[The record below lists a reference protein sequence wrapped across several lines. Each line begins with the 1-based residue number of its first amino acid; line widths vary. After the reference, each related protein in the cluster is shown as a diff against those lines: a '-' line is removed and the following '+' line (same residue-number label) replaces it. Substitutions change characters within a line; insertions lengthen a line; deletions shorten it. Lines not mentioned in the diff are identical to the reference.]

1 MTREELL
8 ESVAEILRDIFDDD
22 ELTVTEETCSD
33 DVEDW
38 DSLEQI
44 NILVAIQER
53 FGIQFSL
60 DDVKGL
66 ENVGDT
72 LDLIEEEISNKS
84 SYKTDSDSS

>member
-8 ESVAEILRDIFDDD
+8 ETVAAILRDIFDDE
-22 ELTVTEETCSD
+22 ELPVTEETSSA

-44 NILVAIQER
+44 NILVAIQDR

-72 LDLIEEEISNKS
+72 LDLIERKLG
-84 SYKTDSDSS
+84 

>member
-8 ESVAEILRDIFDDD
+8 ETVAEIPRDIFDDE
-22 ELTVTEETCSD
+22 ELPVTEETSSA

-44 NILVAIQER
+44 NILVAIQDR

-72 LDLIEEEISNKS
+72 LDLIERKLG
-84 SYKTDSDSS
+84 

>member
-8 ESVAEILRDIFDDD
+8 ETVAEILRDIFDDE
-22 ELTVTEETCSD
+22 ELPVTEETSSA

-44 NILVAIQER
+44 NILVAIQDR

-72 LDLIEEEISNKS
+72 LDLIERKLG
-84 SYKTDSDSS
+84 

>member
-8 ESVAEILRDIFDDD
+8 TAVTEILRDIFDDD
-22 ELTVTEETCSD
+22 ELIVTEETCSD

-66 ENVGDT
+66 ENVGET
-72 LDLIEEEISNKS
+72 LDLIERKLS
-84 SYKTDSDSS
+84 

>member
-8 ESVAEILRDIFDDD
+8 EAVAEILRDIFDNE
-22 ELTVTEETCSD
+22 ELPVTEETSSA
-33 DVEDW
+33 DVGDW

-44 NILVAIQER
+44 NILVAIQDR

-72 LDLIEEEISNKS
+72 LDLIERKLG
-84 SYKTDSDSS
+84 

>member
-8 ESVAEILRDIFDDD
+8 AAVTEILRDIFDDD
-22 ELTVTEETCSD
+22 ELIVTEETCSD

-66 ENVGDT
+66 ENVGET
-72 LDLIEEEISNKS
+72 LDLIERKLS
-84 SYKTDSDSS
+84 

>member
-1 MTREELL
+1 MTREESL
-8 ESVAEILRDIFDDD
+8 EAVAEILRDIFDNE
-22 ELTVTEETCSD
+22 ELPVTEETSSA

-72 LDLIEEEISNKS
+72 LDLIERNRG
-84 SYKTDSDSS
+84 

>member
-8 ESVAEILRDIFDDD
+8 EAVAEILRDIFDDE
-22 ELTVTEETCSD
+22 ELSVTEETSSA

-44 NILVAIQER
+44 NILVAIQDR

-72 LDLIEEEISNKS
+72 LDLIERKLG
-84 SYKTDSDSS
+84 

>member
-8 ESVAEILRDIFDDD
+8 EAVAEILRDIFDDE
-22 ELTVTEETCSD
+22 ELPVTEETSSA

-44 NILVAIQER
+44 NILVAIQDR

-72 LDLIEEEISNKS
+72 LDLIERKLG
-84 SYKTDSDSS
+84 

>member
-8 ESVAEILRDIFDDD
+8 AAVTEILRDIFDDD
-22 ELTVTEETCSD
+22 ELIVTEETCSD

-72 LDLIEEEISNKS
+72 LDLIERKL
-84 SYKTDSDSS
+84 

>member
-8 ESVAEILRDIFDDD
+8 AAVAEILRDIFDDE
-22 ELTVTEETCSD
+22 ELVVTEETCSD

-72 LDLIEEEISNKS
+72 LDLIERKLA
-84 SYKTDSDSS
+84 

>member
-8 ESVAEILRDIFDDD
+8 EAVAEILRDIFDNE
-22 ELTVTEETCSD
+22 ELPVTEETSSA

-44 NILVAIQER
+44 NILVAIQEH

-72 LDLIEEEISNKS
+72 LDLIERKLG
-84 SYKTDSDSS
+84 

>member
-8 ESVAEILRDIFDDD
+8 EAVAEILRDIFDDE
-22 ELTVTEETCSD
+22 ELPVTEETSSE

-38 DSLEQI
+38 ESLEQI
-44 NILVAIQER
+44 NILVAIQDR

-72 LDLIEEEISNKS
+72 LDLIERKLG
-84 SYKTDSDSS
+84 